1 MLSAFI
7 EWVFK
12 GFWQRFQLKGRFS
25 GQWLDTWK
33 FMISF
38 LYRQARV
45 TNKEIFKESNNLLSL
60 YSKDFTKDLKSELR
74 TFAHKASRGDKRDQ
88 SNYILGWYVLESQY
102 SASFPQFYIAL
113 FLRRNSGYCAK
124 FWDMFYQPQI
134 DLKEIKK
141 DCLIY
146 PFFSLRT
153 RRQS

>member
-74 TFAHKASRGDKRDQ
+74 TFAHKLREEIKEIRATIYLVGMCWKV
-88 SNYILGWYVLESQY
+88 NTAL
-102 SASFPQFYIAL
+102 L
-113 FLRRNSGYCAK
+113 FLNSTLLFFFVAILVTVPNSEIC
-124 FWDMFYQPQI
+124 FTN
-134 DLKEIKK
+134 LK
-141 DCLIY
+141 LI
-146 PFFSLRT
+146 
-153 RRQS
+153 